1 MIIIPIGVQ
10 CTSATFKN
18 EIEKTHTF
26 PFDWIISNP
35 SFIFEMLVLLLE
47 KNMNIED
54 LVKNHFFYCEKR
66 ANFNGLEHYY
76 TCEHG
81 NALYNT
87 KYNVMFPHDDN
98 STESFNKYIRRFE
111 RLKDT
116 ILNSTEDLCFIYT
129 SQSSLEIGNYTID
142 GKTIIDDVYIYLTK
156 IYKLIGNFRNN
167 YKVVIFDTILEE
179 NVELLDKNIT
189 LYKLNRCNIWNDV
202 FDQMKKYKDDFTK
215 K

>member
-26 PFDWIISNP
+26 PFDWILSNP

-47 KNMNIED
+47 QNMNIED

-66 ANFNGLEHYY
+66 ANYNIIEHYH
-76 TCEHG
+76 TWDDG
-81 NALYNT
+81 NALYND
-87 KYNVMFPHDDN
+87 KYNVLFPHDDDK
-98 STESFNKYIRRFE
+98 TETIHKYIRRFE

-116 ILNSTEDLCFIYT
+116 ILNSTETLCFIYA

-142 GKTIIDDVYIYLTK
+142 GKTIINDVYIYLTK
-156 IYKLIGNFRNN
+156 IYILIGNFRNN

-179 NVELLDKNIT
+179 NIELLDENIT
-189 LYKLNRCNIWNDV
+189 LYKLNRCNTWQDV
-202 FDQMKKYKDDFTK
+202 FDQMKNYKDDFTK